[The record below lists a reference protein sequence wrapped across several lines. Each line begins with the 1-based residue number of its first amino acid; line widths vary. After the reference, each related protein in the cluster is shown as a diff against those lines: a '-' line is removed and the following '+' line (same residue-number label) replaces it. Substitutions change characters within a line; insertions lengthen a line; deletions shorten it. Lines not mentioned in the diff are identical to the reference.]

1 MKTDDAECEWC
12 PVKLDASGVYIAPG
26 EWGCCNDACPKTI
39 DKGNNTN
46 TKILLLLPGV
56 PFQEFK
62 MSKLLIMELQSNYK
76 KKILVDYCNDLPITR
91 HIFFLETFCYS
102 FT

>member
-39 DKGNNTN
+39 DKGKKNTN
-46 TKILLLLPGV
+46 ISAAAAAAAGTSIQL
-56 PFQEFK
+56 
-62 MSKLLIMELQSNYK
+62 
-76 KKILVDYCNDLPITR
+76 
-91 HIFFLETFCYS
+91 
-102 FT
+102 

>member
-12 PVKLDASGVYIAPG
+12 PVKLDTSGVYIAPG

-46 TKILLLLPGV
+46 KKDFCFCCQEYLFKNLKKSETILILDSCGT
-56 PFQEFK
+56 E
-62 MSKLLIMELQSNYK
+62 KLVLWAQKHVQS
-76 KKILVDYCNDLPITR
+76 I
-91 HIFFLETFCYS
+91 
-102 FT
+102 

>member
-12 PVKLDASGVYIAPG
+12 PVKLDTSGVYIAPG

-62 MSKLLIMELQSNYK
+62 MSKLLILGEILYLRNKIENYLR
-76 KKILVDYCNDLPITR
+76 IVYI
-91 HIFFLETFCYS
+91 
-102 FT
+102 

>member
-62 MSKLLIMELQSNYK
+62 MSKLLILGEILYLRNKIENYLR
-76 KKILVDYCNDLPITR
+76 IVYI
-91 HIFFLETFCYS
+91 
-102 FT
+102 